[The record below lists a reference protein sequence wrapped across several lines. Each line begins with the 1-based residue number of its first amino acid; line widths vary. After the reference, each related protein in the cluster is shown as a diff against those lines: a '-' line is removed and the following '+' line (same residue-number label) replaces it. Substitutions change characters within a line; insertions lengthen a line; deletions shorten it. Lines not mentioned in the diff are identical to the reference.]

1 MRLKVLNGFLFGP
14 VPLPSICGGGEG
26 AGPGNPG
33 IYGGGEGP
41 GPGNPG

>member
-1 MRLKVLNGFLFGP
+1 MRLKILSGFPFGRYS
-14 VPLPSICGGGEG
+14 PSIFGGGEG

-33 IYGGGEGP
+33 ICSGGEGP